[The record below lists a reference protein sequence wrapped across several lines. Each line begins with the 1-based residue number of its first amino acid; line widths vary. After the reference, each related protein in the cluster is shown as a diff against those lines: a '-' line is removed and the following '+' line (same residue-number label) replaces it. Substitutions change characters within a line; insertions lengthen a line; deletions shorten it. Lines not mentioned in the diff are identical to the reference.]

1 VKLGWSTRTASNLAA
16 FPLAVLLA
24 ASGCTPTAPEGDQR
38 GPIQSG
44 SRGGLFESVAE
55 TLNRFEDFD
64 TAQILKQTTDRL
76 NQWTVQEKP
85 EIAWTPDPLLEKL
98 APSLRKLPDVQRLD
112 TLRFNDPDDGW
123 FLQEAVWLRD
133 VSKTARADKFADV
146 EVAEQL
152 FDWTVRNIR
161 LLPPAGPSDVRHRP
175 FETLLLSRG
184 TALERAWI
192 FILLAR
198 QQGLDVVYLGIEE
211 GEGGAVRP
219 WLPALLS
226 DDQLYL
232 FDMELGLAVP
242 GPKPGSVAT
251 LAEVVADPGL
261 LRKLDL
267 DAEHPYPVTEENLKH
282 VVAFVEGMPQSL
294 SRRMAL
300 VESRLVADQ
309 RLKLMSPGSAL
320 AERVAKLPNIARVEL
335 WPVPFEVIL
344 SASQRDEKAQNAALR
359 ETVIYQAMPSLKR
372 GRALHF
378 KGHYDGEDGAKA
390 QYLAARQSD
399 DYIAKYTLPPDVA
412 QQYLKQGYSAQAI
425 ARLEAAQ
432 SLMMRDAKQA
442 ASYWIGLTFYDQ
454 KDYPN
459 AIDYF
464 ENRTLGAKS
473 ETAWAD
479 AARYNLARTYEAS
492 GNMPKAIELYEA
504 DTTSPQ
510 SHGNRLRAKW
520 LKEQAQPSEATT
532 EPEPA
537 PASTPAEAA
546 PAKTPASDSSP
557 PAESPTDEAPKAE
570 SPKAEE
576 PVDG

>member
-1 VKLGWSTRTASNLAA
+1 VKLGRISRFASTLAA
-16 FPLAVLLA
+16 VPLAILLSV
-24 ASGCTPTAPEGDQR
+24 SGCTDSASDGDQR

-44 SRGGLFESVAE
+44 SRGGLFESVAD
-55 TLNRFEDFD
+55 TLHRFEDFD

-85 EIAWTPDPLLEKL
+85 EITWAPDPLLEKL
-98 APSLRKLPDVQRLD
+98 APSLRKLPEVQRLD
-112 TLRFNDPDDGW
+112 TLRFADPDDGW

-133 VSKTARADKFADV
+133 ISKTARADKFDDV
-146 EVAEQL
+146 DVAKQL

-161 LLPPAGPSDVRHRP
+161 LLPPAGASDVRHRP

-184 TALERAWI
+184 TAIERAWI

-198 QQGLDVVYLGIEE
+198 QQGLDVVYLGIDE
-211 GEGGAVRP
+211 GESGAVRP

-226 DDQLYL
+226 GDQLFL
-232 FDMELGLAVP
+232 FDTELGLPIP
-242 GPKPGSVAT
+242 GPEPGSVAT
-251 LAEVVADPGL
+251 LAEVVTDPGL

-267 DAEHPYPVTEENLKH
+267 DAEHPYPVTAENLKH
-282 VVAFVEGMPQSL
+282 VVAYVEGMPQAL

-300 VESRLVADQ
+300 VESRLVGEQ
-309 RLKLMSPGSAL
+309 RLKLSSPGSAL
-320 AERVAKLPNIARVEL
+320 AERVAKVPNIARVEL

-344 SASQRDEKAQNAALR
+344 SASHRDEKAQTAALR
-359 ETVIYQAMPSLKR
+359 ETVIYQAMPSLKK

-378 KGHYDGEDGAKA
+378 KGDYDGEAGAKA

-399 DYIAKYTLPPDVA
+399 DFIEKYTLPQDVA
-412 QQYLKQGYSAQAI
+412 QQYLKQGYTAQAI

-442 ASYWIGLTFYDQ
+442 ASYWIGLTFFDQ

-464 ENRTLGAKS
+464 QNRTLGAKS

-504 DTTSPQ
+504 DNTSPQ

-520 LKEQAQPSEATT
+520 LKKEQAKPSEPTT
-532 EPEPA
+532 EPDRSPE
-537 PASTPAEAA
+537 STPA
-546 PAKTPASDSSP
+546 D
-557 PAESPTDEAPKAE
+557 E

>member
-1 VKLGWSTRTASNLAA
+1 MTLGWSIKIAFIVAA
-16 FPLAVLLA
+16 VPLAMLLA
-24 ASGCTPTAPEGDQR
+24 ASGCNHSASEGDQR
-38 GPIQSG
+38 GPMQSG
-44 SRGGLFESVAE
+44 SRGGLFESVAD

-98 APSLRKLPDVQRLD
+98 APPLRNLPEMQRLD
-112 TLRFNDPDDGW
+112 TLQFADPDDGW

-133 VSKTARADKFADV
+133 ISKTARADKFDDV
-146 EVAEQL
+146 DVAKQL

-161 LLPPAGPSDVRHRP
+161 LLPPVSASDVRHRP

-184 TALERAWI
+184 TAIERAWI

-198 QQGLDVVYLGIEE
+198 QQGLDVVFLGIEE
-211 GEGGAVRP
+211 AEDGAVQP

-226 DDQLYL
+226 GDQLYL
-232 FDMELGLAVP
+232 FDTELGLPIP
-242 GPKPGSVAT
+242 GPQPGGVAT

-267 DAEHPYPVTEENLKH
+267 DEEHPYPATSENLQH
-282 VVAFVEGMPQSL
+282 VVAYVEGMPQSL
-294 SRRMAL
+294 SRRMAV
-300 VESRLVADQ
+300 VESRLVAEQ

-335 WPVPFEVIL
+335 WPVPFEVL
-344 SASQRDEKAQNAALR
+344 LAASQRDEKAQNAALR

-378 KGHYDGEDGAKA
+378 KGDYDGDDGAKA

-399 DYIAKYTLPPDVA
+399 EFIEKYTLPPNVA
-412 QQYLKQGYSAQAI
+412 EQYLKQGYSAQAI

-454 KDYPN
+454 KDYAN

-464 ENRTLGAKS
+464 QNRTLAVKP

-492 GNMPKAIELYEA
+492 GDTAKAIALYEA
-504 DTTSPQ
+504 DTKSPQ

-520 LKEQAQPSEATT
+520 LKDESQTSEA
-532 EPEPA
+532 EPEATPVESA
-537 PASTPAEAA
+537 PAEA
-546 PAKTPASDSSP
+546 PAADSP
-557 PAESPTDEAPKAE
+557 QPAEAPTAE
-570 SPKAEE
+570 TPD
-576 PVDG
+576 DG